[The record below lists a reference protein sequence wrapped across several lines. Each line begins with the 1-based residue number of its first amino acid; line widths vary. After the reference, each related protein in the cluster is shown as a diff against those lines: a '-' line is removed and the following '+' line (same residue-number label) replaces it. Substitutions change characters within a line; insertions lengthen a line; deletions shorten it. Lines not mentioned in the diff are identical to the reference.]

1 MPSRDTDIR
10 AAKLVDLPL
19 VRRLVDKCVVLDS
32 ELILTRDSSGSH
44 STLMSS
50 LLLPQ
55 RGVYTLV
62 AKNDK
67 QQVVGQ
73 FRLKPDDPH
82 ARIVYLAPHLDTDAD
97 DTIWLN
103 VLDAMAREAGKAGA
117 HALTAELEETSPLFE
132 TMRTAGY
139 AVYVRQEI
147 WRREAGIPLS
157 DSPQL
162 PLEEVQNEDELAIF
176 ALFSHTVPSLVQQYA
191 MPPTELPGLIYRVDG
206 RVRAYIAYSE
216 GKHGIYLIP
225 YLDPVMLPE
234 AGALFE
240 SALAAIPRSAKLPVY
255 IALRR
260 YQDWA
265 SDALMNLQFRS
276 FMQQAV
282 MVKHISAGVRHAQ
295 FAPLYGQLEEAT
307 RPIRPPSSGY
317 APEVVLE
324 VLEVGS

>member
-19 VRRLVDKCVVLDS
+19 VRRLLDKCVVLDS
-32 ELILTRDSSGSH
+32 ELVLTGDSSGSH

-55 RGVYTLV
+55 RGVHTLV
-62 AKNDK
+62 ARNDK

-82 ARIVYLAPHLDTDAD
+82 AQIVYLAPHLDVDAD
-97 DTIWLN
+97 DTAWLY
-103 VLDAMAREAGKAGA
+103 VLDAMAREAGKQGA
-117 HALTAELEETSPLFE
+117 HALIAELEESSPLFE

-147 WRREAGIPLS
+147 WRREAGLPLS

-162 PLEEVQNEDELAIF
+162 ELKESQDEDELAIF
-176 ALFSHTVPSLVQQYA
+176 ALFSNTVPSLVQQYA
-191 MPPTELPGLIYRVDG
+191 MPPTELPGFVYRVEG
-206 RVRAYIAYSE
+206 RVRAYIAYAE
-216 GKHGIYLIP
+216 GKNGVYLIP
-225 YLDPVMLPE
+225 YLDPMVLPD
-234 AGALFE
+234 AAALFE
-240 SALAAIPRSAKLPVY
+240 SAIRAIPRASRVPVY
-255 IALRR
+255 VAVRR

-265 SDALMNLQFRS
+265 SDALMDLEFGL

-282 MVKHISAGVRHAQ
+282 MVKHISAGIRHAQ
-295 FAPLYGQLEEAT
+295 FAPLYVQLEDAT
-307 RPIRPPSSGY
+307 RPIRPPSNGY
-317 APEVVLE
+317 APEVALE
-324 VLEVGS
+324 VLEVR